1 VKRKKEE
8 VFRCFAVR
16 ADMAGGTLLHNDG
29 MPALFRNEEEA
40 RNLDYVREPF
50 DAIVPVTVRISYPPR
65 KKSTNRK

>member
-1 VKRKKEE
+1 
-8 VFRCFAVR
+8 
-16 ADMAGGTLLHNDG
+16 MAGGTLLHNDG